1 MQIRTR
7 FFLGFVAIIIP
18 LVLIGITSV
27 TNTLRASEQAQDVLR
42 RIETVQT
49 LFQLKANVDRGVQE
63 LLSISTSVHIVA
75 DTGGEVAA
83 AEFIAN
89 EVDELAS
96 ASENVE
102 ALLAT
107 YAQLNAEVQGS
118 TELVEDLTS
127 AIQGLQ
133 QLGGVMLAAGE
144 SGSQEAL
151 TAALLDMEVFTD
163 AFEEAIAAALAPE
176 LAAQTESSQLVANS
190 AVAGTIATAGGYM
203 VLIAIMFVVGIIF
216 TRAVVTPTTRLREAA
231 EALQSGNY
239 SYRTIKIGRDEFGQ
253 VAQTFNRMAEAVQER
268 DKSLNEINA
277 TLEKRVEERTAEV
290 RTAMALVEESSRLKS
305 QFLANMS
312 HELRTPLNAIIG
324 FTGIMIEGMAG
335 EIDDDARHMVS
346 RVQANSERLLDLID
360 GVLDLAKIEAGR
372 IELINTAVS
381 PQALAKRW
389 KSETEVLAQQKN
401 LTLDVTIDPDL
412 PEHLQ
417 GDEDR
422 LTQIAVNLLSNAIKF
437 TEVGGVS
444 LKLAQSGS
452 SWTIEVSDTGIG
464 IPPHAINYIFDE
476 FRQADGSTTRMYGGT
491 GLGLSI
497 SRRLCLMMGGN
508 IRVSSELGK
517 GSTFTVTLPLNRI
530 DTKHSENLVVA

>member
-133 QLGGVMLAAGE
+133 QLGTVMLAAGE

-190 AVAGTIATAGGYM
+190 AVAGTIATAGGYT